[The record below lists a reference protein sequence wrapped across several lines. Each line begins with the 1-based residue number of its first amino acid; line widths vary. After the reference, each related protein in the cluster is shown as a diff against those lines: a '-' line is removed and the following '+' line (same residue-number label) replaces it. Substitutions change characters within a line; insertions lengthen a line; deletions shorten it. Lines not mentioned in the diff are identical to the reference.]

1 MNVIIKNIDKDN
13 IVINKKDNIYKLYY
27 NYNLYYKIIGI
38 PLKINYK
45 YITIRNNLYYIF
57 INEKDNKNLLLLN
70 KYLSKYINN
79 FLFIRNN
86 ITNKFIICNNYNKD
100 KTNTNIIKNDI
111 NTLKYNNIIY
121 ININKIKYIKNN
133 NIPIINIL

>member
-70 KYLSKYINN
+70 KYLSKYNNN

-86 ITNKFIICNNYNKD
+86 ITNKFIICNNYNK
-100 KTNTNIIKNDI
+100 TNTNIIKNDI
-111 NTLKYNNIIY
+111 NTLKSNNIIY

>member
-1 MNVIIKNIDKDN
+1 MNIIIKNIDKDN

-27 NYNLYYKIIGI
+27 NLNLYYKIIGI

-57 INEKDNKNLLLLN
+57 INEKDNLNLLLLN
-70 KYLSKYINN
+70 NYLLKHINN

-86 ITNKFIICNNYNKD
+86 ITNKFIICNNYNKNNVD
-100 KTNTNIIKNDI
+100 IIKNDI
-111 NTLKYNNIIY
+111 NKLKTNNTIY
-121 ININKIKYIKNN
+121 VNINKIKYIKNN

>member
-86 ITNKFIICNNYNKD
+86 ITNKFIICNNYNK
-100 KTNTNIIKNDI
+100 TNTNIIKNDI
-111 NTLKYNNIIY
+111 NTLKSNNIIY

-133 NIPIINIL
+133 NIPIINILG

>member
-86 ITNKFIICNNYNKD
+86 ITNKFIICNNYNK
-100 KTNTNIIKNDI
+100 TNTNIIKNDI
-111 NTLKYNNIIY
+111 NTLKSNNIIY

-133 NIPIINIL
+133 KIPIINIL

>member
-86 ITNKFIICNNYNKD
+86 ITNKFIICNNYNK
-100 KTNTNIIKNDI
+100 TNTNIIKNDI
-111 NTLKYNNIIY
+111 NTLKSNNIIY

>member
-13 IVINKKDNIYKLYY
+13 IVINKKNNIFKLYY
-27 NYNLYYKIIGI
+27 NLNLYYKIIGI

-45 YITIRNNLYYIF
+45 YITIHNNLYYIF
-57 INEKDNKNLLLLN
+57 INEKDNLNLLLLN
-70 KYLSKYINN
+70 NYLLKHINN

-86 ITNKFIICNNYNKD
+86 ITNKFIICNNYNK
-100 KTNTNIIKNDI
+100 NNMNIIKNDV
-111 NTLKYNNIIY
+111 NTLKSDNIIY
-121 ININKIKYIKNN
+121 VNINKIKYIKNN

>member
-27 NYNLYYKIIGI
+27 NLNLYYKIIGI

-45 YITIRNNLYYIF
+45 YITVHNNLYYIF
-57 INEKDNKNLLLLN
+57 INEKDNLNLLLLN
-70 KYLSKYINN
+70 NYLLKHIDN

-86 ITNKFIICNNYNKD
+86 ITNKFII
-100 KTNTNIIKNDI
+100 
-111 NTLKYNNIIY
+111 
-121 ININKIKYIKNN
+121 
-133 NIPIINIL
+133 

>member
-27 NYNLYYKIIGI
+27 NLNLYYKIIGI

-45 YITIRNNLYYIF
+45 YITVHNNLYYIF
-57 INEKDNKNLLLLN
+57 INEKDNLNLLLLN
-70 KYLSKYINN
+70 NYLLKHIDN

-86 ITNKFIICNNYNKD
+86 ITNKFIICNNYNK
-100 KTNTNIIKNDI
+100 NNVEIIKNDI
-111 NTLKYNNIIY
+111 NKLKTNNTIY
-121 ININKIKYIKNN
+121 VNINKIKYIKNN

>member
-86 ITNKFIICNNYNKD
+86 ITNKFIICNNYNK
-100 KTNTNIIKNDI
+100 TNTNIIKNDI
-111 NTLKYNNIIY
+111 NTLKSNNILY

>member
-1 MNVIIKNIDKDN
+1 MNIIIKNIDKDN

-86 ITNKFIICNNYNKD
+86 ITNKFIICNNYNK
-100 KTNTNIIKNDI
+100 TNTNIIKNDI
-111 NTLKYNNIIY
+111 NTLKSNNIIY

>member
-13 IVINKKDNIYKLYY
+13 IIINKKDNIYKLYY

-38 PLKINYK
+38 PFKINYK
-45 YITIRNNLYYIF
+45 YITIHNNLYYIF
-57 INEKDNKNLLLLN
+57 INEKDNLNLLLLN
-70 KYLSKYINN
+70 NYLLKHINN

-86 ITNKFIICNNYNKD
+86 ITNKFIICNNYNK
-100 KTNTNIIKNDI
+100 NNMNIIKNDV
-111 NTLKYNNIIY
+111 NTLKSDNIIY
-121 ININKIKYIKNN
+121 VNINKIKYIKNN

>member
-1 MNVIIKNIDKDN
+1 MNAIIKNIDKDN

-27 NYNLYYKIIGI
+27 NLNLYYKIIGI

-45 YITIRNNLYYIF
+45 YITVHNNLYYIF
-57 INEKDNKNLLLLN
+57 INEKDNLNLLLLN
-70 KYLSKYINN
+70 NYLLKHIDN

-86 ITNKFIICNNYNKD
+86 ITNKFIICNNYNK
-100 KTNTNIIKNDI
+100 NNVEIIKNDI
-111 NTLKYNNIIY
+111 NKLKTNNTIY
-121 ININKIKYIKNN
+121 VNINKIKYIKNN